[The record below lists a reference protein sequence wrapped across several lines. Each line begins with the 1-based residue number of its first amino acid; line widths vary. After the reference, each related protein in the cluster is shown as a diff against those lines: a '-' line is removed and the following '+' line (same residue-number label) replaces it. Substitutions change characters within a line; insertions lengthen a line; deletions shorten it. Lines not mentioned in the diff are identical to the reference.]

1 MADNPFDRNSEA
13 VRAHLGFSQSVISRM
28 ALDSVAVKTW
38 CITIVSA
45 VLVLVSDK
53 GNGDHALIALVPAV
67 AFLFIDTYYL
77 ALERR
82 FSSQLQPVCRQAKRW
97 NGAGC
102 RPICNKTRRR
112 FSTRIR
118 QRAVLILHL
127 AVLRHADCGNPSC
140 QEYFLRRS
148 VELTRLAPNTV
159 TVTVESMRVRADYLE
174 TPKRYLAAIQ
184 VRWEWRNANGWVGRI
199 ATAAATTGTAT

>member
-1 MADNPFDRNSEA
+1 
-13 VRAHLGFSQSVISRM
+13 M

-82 FSSQLQPVCRQAKRW
+82 FRVSYNQFVDKLNVGTVQGVDLYAIKPAGDSVREFGNALFSFSIWPFYGTLIVVILLAKSIFFGEASS
-97 NGAGC
+97 
-102 RPICNKTRRR
+102 
-112 FSTRIR
+112 
-118 QRAVLILHL
+118 
-127 AVLRHADCGNPSC
+127 
-140 QEYFLRRS
+140 
-148 VELTRLAPNTV
+148 
-159 TVTVESMRVRADYLE
+159 
-174 TPKRYLAAIQ
+174 
-184 VRWEWRNANGWVGRI
+184 
-199 ATAAATTGTAT
+199 